1 MSNIGK
7 NITKLRKE
15 KGITQEQLAERL
27 HVTRQAVSHWEN
39 GKTHPDI
46 DILTALAEYFEIS
59 IEELI
64 YGEKREDSKIIIGK
78 RSAAISIDVGSAV
91 GAALAV
97 VLSYSKWQSIGWA
110 IIHGFFNWAYV
121 IYYAIKY

>member
-46 DILTALAEYFEIS
+46 DILTALAEYFEVS

-64 YGEKREDSKIIIGK
+64 YGNKSKGSNITIEN
-78 RSAAISIDVGSAV
+78 SAKTGIDVGTAV
-91 GAALAV
+91 GVALAV

-110 IIHGFFNWAYV
+110 IIHGLFNWVYV

>member
-39 GKTHPDI
+39 GKTNPDI
-46 DILTALAEYFEIS
+46 DILTTLAEYFEVS

-64 YGEKREDSKIIIGK
+64 YGNKSKSSNITIGN
-78 RSAAISIDVGSAV
+78 SAKTGIDVGTAV
-91 GAALAV
+91 GVALAV
-97 VLSYSKWQSIGWA
+97 VLSYTKWQSIGWA
-110 IIHGFFNWAYV
+110 IIHGFFNWVYV